1 MALFV
6 CSKCRTLDY
15 SELILQDVKF
25 VSVKRP
31 VSFMPGKNKNQ
42 PINIF
47 YLGGCYTYR
56 FLFLVLLTIGLKI
69 STLQPGNPD
78 H

>member
-31 VSFMPGKNKNQ
+31 VSFMPGKKQ
-42 PINIF
+42 STDQHF
-47 YLGGCYTYR
+47 LLGWVLYL
-56 FLFLVLLTIGLKI
+56 
-69 STLQPGNPD
+69 
-78 H
+78 